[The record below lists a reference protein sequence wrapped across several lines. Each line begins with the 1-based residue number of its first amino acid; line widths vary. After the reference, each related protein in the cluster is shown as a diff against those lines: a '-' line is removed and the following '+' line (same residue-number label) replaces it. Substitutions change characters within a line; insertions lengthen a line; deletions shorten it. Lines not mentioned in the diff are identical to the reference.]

1 MVDPLTTVR
10 PIRRYQR
17 LGTTILDDRTAMEA
31 AFEVPLTDFLS
42 EGILRIPPVLPHADG
57 PGFDNP

>member
-31 AFEVPLTDFLS
+31 AFEVYPLTDFLS
-42 EGILRIPPVLPHADG
+42 EGILRIPPALPNADG
-57 PGFDNP
+57 PGFE